1 MVDWPPSKRYKMSND
16 DRNSYGGKS
25 ILDGINEAPTSGFHY
40 KTWIIS
46 GMGFFTDAYDLF
58 IIGVVTALLP
68 LAGWAT
74 FSTLETSLLVSTA
87 LIAAVVGSI
96 IFGRLLDYLG
106 RKAVYGLEVML
117 MVIGALGSAV
127 LTPLNGLYILIIW
140 RFILGIG
147 IGGDYSA
154 SSTIMAEFSNTKKR
168 GKLIGMV
175 FSMQSIGLLAG
186 PLITLGLL
194 YGGVAPVISWRL
206 LLAIGAIPPLF
217 VIYWRRHLPETP
229 KYSIRV
235 NGDPKRASSDLKKF
249 TGMKFEAR
257 PDGAETGD
265 GSTVKAKWYQLFT
278 DRQLL
283 TLLIGTAGTWF
294 LMDWALYGN
303 SIMSST
309 MLAFLV
315 PGSIIGVQHV
325 IMTTAYTALVFGVA
339 AFPGYWLATLLV
351 DRIGRKPI
359 QIIGFLVM
367 AISFALLGL
376 LPGLLTASSIVE
388 FLALYGISYFFI
400 EFGPNVTTF
409 IYPPEVYPI
418 SVRGLGTGISAA
430 GGKTGAFLG
439 TLLNLTIIALF
450 GESGLF
456 ILLAIFSAVGVMMTF
471 TLLPEP
477 KLRTLEESSA
487 EGRFLKPKT

>member
-1 MVDWPPSKRYKMSND
+1 MNPD
-16 DRNSYGGKS
+16 GGKS
-25 ILDGINEAPTSGFHY
+25 ILNGINEARTSSFHY

-58 IIGVVTALLP
+58 IIGVVVSLLP
-68 LAGWAT
+68 IAGWAT
-74 FSTLETSLLVSTA
+74 FSALETSLLASTA
-87 LIAAVVGSI
+87 LIAAVIGSMV
-96 IFGRLLDYLG
+96 FGRLLDYLG
-106 RKAVYGLEVML
+106 RKAVYGLEVVL
-117 MVIGALGSAV
+117 MVIGALGSAM
-127 LTPLNGLYILIIW
+127 LTPLNGIYVLMVW
-140 RFILGIG
+140 RFILGLG

-194 YGGVAPVISWRL
+194 YGGIAPAISWRL
-206 LLAIGAIPPLF
+206 LLAIGAIPPLI
-217 VIYWRRHLPETP
+217 VVYWRRRLPETP

-235 NGDPKRASSDLKKF
+235 NGDTERASNDLKKF
-249 TGMKFEAR
+249 TGIKFEVESG
-257 PDGAETGD
+257 GAESRNV
-265 GSTVKAKWYQLFT
+265 STVKVKWYQLFT
-278 DRQLL
+278 DRRLL
-283 TLLIGTAGTWF
+283 VLLIGTAGTWF

-303 SIMSST
+303 SIMSTT

-315 PGSIIGVQHV
+315 PGSIIGVQRL
-325 IMTTAYTALVFGVA
+325 IRTTAYTALVFGIA

-359 QIIGFLVM
+359 QTIGFLVM

-376 LPGLLTASSIVE
+376 LPGLLTASSIIE
-388 FLALYGISYFFI
+388 FLGLYGISYFFI

-409 IYPPEVYPI
+409 IYPPEVYPV

-439 TLLNLTIIALF
+439 TLLNLTIVALVGENGLFLLLALF
-450 GESGLF
+450 SAMGLMLTV
-456 ILLAIFSAVGVMMTF
+456 I
-471 TLLPEP
+471 LLPEP
-477 KLRTLEESSA
+477 KLRSLEESSM
-487 EGRFLKPKT
+487 EDRFI